1 MRGGVREYNY
11 DLLRIVCTIAVITI
25 HVSGIYYNCLTQTEF
40 FGQLYTQNA
49 FLTCIYNGIS
59 RFAVPCFVML
69 SGAFLLANPKNQDFK
84 YFYRKSFNYLGVQ
97 TIIYTIFYFVFFF
110 VCKSLA
116 IAYKGKAPI
125 EILEPF
131 IDLLKG
137 RPYYHMWYLYMLIGV
152 YIAVPAIIIIKDKLS
167 EATFSKVAW
176 TFMFLA
182 TISSLTHSALL
193 CYDIG
198 FSFCYIGFLLLGY
211 EIRKRVTTKD
221 NIKAF
226 MYIGASIIL
235 CGLVGII
242 QYYTLDLEIP
252 DQLKPEGNFSPLV
265 VLGTI
270 FLFTGFAYLKV
281 SLNLSKLSSLSFVI
295 YLIHAF
301 ILYVISQVLRKYGYN
316 LNNAYVIP
324 VLILVVFILSA
335 IYAEI
340 YIRIYNWILSKLKS
354 S

>member
-1 MRGGVREYNY
+1 M
-11 DLLRIVCTIAVITI
+11 ITI
-25 HVSGIYYNCLTQTEF
+25 HVSGIYHGSLTDAGF

-49 FLTCIYNGIS
+49 LLTCIYNGIS

-69 SGAFLLANPKNQDFK
+69 SGAFLLANSKNQDFN

-97 TIIYTIFYFVFFF
+97 TIIYTIFYFLFFL

-137 RPYYHMWYLYMLIGV
+137 KPYYHMWYLYMLIGV
-152 YIAVPAIIIIKDKLS
+152 YIAVPAIIIIKDNLC

-198 FSFCYIGFLLLGY
+198 FSFCYIGYLLLGY

-221 NIKAF
+221 NVKAF
-226 MYIGASIIL
+226 MYIGASIML

-242 QYYTLDLEIP
+242 QYYTLDLQIP
-252 DQLKPEGNFSPLV
+252 DQLRPEGNFSPFV

-270 FLFTGFAYLKV
+270 CLFTGFSYLKV

-324 VLILVVFILSA
+324 SLIVVVFILSA

-340 YIRIYNWILSKLKS
+340 YIKIYNWILSKLKS

>member
-1 MRGGVREYNY
+1 M
-11 DLLRIVCTIAVITI
+11 ITI

-167 EATFSKVAW
+167 EAT
-176 TFMFLA
+176 

-242 QYYTLDLEIP
+242 QYYTFDLEIP
-252 DQLKPEGNFSPLV
+252 DQLKPEGNFSPFV

-270 FLFTGFAYLKV
+270 SLFTGFAYLKV

-301 ILYVISQVLRKYGYN
+301 ILYVLSQVLRKYGYN

-324 VLILVVFILSA
+324 VLIVVVFILSA

>member
-1 MRGGVREYNY
+1 
-11 DLLRIVCTIAVITI
+11 
-25 HVSGIYYNCLTQTEF
+25 
-40 FGQLYTQNA
+40 
-49 FLTCIYNGIS
+49 
-59 RFAVPCFVML
+59 ML

-97 TIIYTIFYFVFFF
+97 TIIYTIFYFLFFL

-131 IDLLKG
+131 IDLLRGK
-137 RPYYHMWYLYMLIGV
+137 PYYHMWYLYMLIGV

-167 EATFSKVAW
+167 DAAFSKVAW
-176 TFMFLA
+176 TFMILA

-198 FSFCYIGFLLLGY
+198 FSFCYIGYLLLGY

-221 NIKAF
+221 NVKAF
-226 MYIGASIIL
+226 VYIGASIIL
-235 CGLVGII
+235 CSLVGIV
-242 QYYTLDLEIP
+242 QYYTLNLEIP
-252 DQLKPEGNFSPLV
+252 DQLSVEENFSPLI

-270 FLFTGFAYLKV
+270 CLFTGFAYLKV
-281 SLNLSKLSSLSFVI
+281 NINLSKLSSLSFVI

-324 VLILVVFILSA
+324 SLIVVVFILSA

-340 YIRIYNWILSKLKS
+340 YIKIYNWILSKLKS